1 MPASTDRKHTRCSIR
16 SLVVGQQRRA
26 GFCSRLHQVAELFPN
41 LFLNIMPGFRT
52 FADCFKKNIHNS
64 MLTKVIEQS
73 NVEHFAKWL
82 GHAEKIVIVSHVA
95 PDGDAIGSSLG
106 LWHFLNTQEKTAN
119 VIVPNAFPD
128 FLKWMPGSKDILQY
142 DRYKEFADK
151 LINEADI
158 ICCLDF
164 NALSRIDAMADAIK
178 NSPARKILI
187 DHHLYPED
195 FCRITIS
202 HPQISSTSELVF
214 RLICRMGNFSDI
226 TKECAECIYTGMMTD
241 TGGFTYNSNNRE
253 IYFIISELLSK
264 GIDKDAIYRKVFNT
278 YSESR
283 LRLMG
288 HVLSEMTVYHDYCAA
303 LITLTGKEQKSFNY
317 IRGDSEGFV
326 NIPLSIKNVVFSCF
340 LREDTEKPMIKVSLR
355 SVGTFPCNKLAAE
368 FFNGGGHLNASG
380 GEFYGTIEEAK
391 AVLEKA
397 LEKYKPL
404 LTAKK

>member
-1 MPASTDRKHTRCSIR
+1 
-16 SLVVGQQRRA
+16 
-26 GFCSRLHQVAELFPN
+26 
-41 LFLNIMPGFRT
+41 
-52 FADCFKKNIHNS
+52 

-73 NVEHFAKWL
+73 KIDHFAKWMER
-82 GHAEKIVIVSHVA
+82 ADKIVIVAHVA

-106 LWHFLNTQEKTAN
+106 LWHFLNTQDKDAT

-128 FLKWMPGSKDILQY
+128 FLRWMPGSKDILLY

-151 LINEADI
+151 LIAEADV

-164 NALSRIDAMADAIK
+164 NAISRIDAMADAVSA
-178 NSPARKILI
+178 SPARKILV
-187 DHHLYPED
+187 DHHLNPED
-195 FCRITIS
+195 FCRIIIS
-202 HPQISSTSELVF
+202 HPEISSTSELVF
-214 RLICRMGNFSDI
+214 RLICRMGYFSDI
-226 TKECAECIYTGMMTD
+226 TKEGAECIYTGMMTD

-264 GIDKDAIYRKVFNT
+264 GIDKDDIYRKVYNT

-288 HVLSEMTVYHDYCAA
+288 HVLSQMKVYPEHHAA
-303 LITLTGKEQKSFNY
+303 LITLTKKEQSNFNY

-355 SVGTFPCNKLAAE
+355 SLGSFPCNRLAAE

-380 GEFYGTIEEAK
+380 GEFYGTLEEAEK
-391 AVLEKA
+391 VLELA
-397 LEKYKPL
+397 LEKFKPL
-404 LTAKK
+404 LNAKG

>member
-1 MPASTDRKHTRCSIR
+1 
-16 SLVVGQQRRA
+16 
-26 GFCSRLHQVAELFPN
+26 
-41 LFLNIMPGFRT
+41 
-52 FADCFKKNIHNS
+52 
-64 MLTKVIEQS
+64 MLTKVIEQAKID
-73 NVEHFAKWL
+73 HFTKWFER
-82 GHAEKIVIVSHVA
+82 ADKIVIVSHVS

-106 LWHFLNTQEKTAN
+106 LAQFLDSQDKTVN

-128 FLKWMPGSKDILQY
+128 FLKWMPGSKDILLY

-164 NALSRIDAMADAIK
+164 NSLKRIEEMADSVAT
-178 NSPARKILI
+178 SPARKILI

-195 FCRITIS
+195 FCRIVIS
-202 HPQISSTSELVF
+202 HPEISSTSELVF
-214 RLICRMGNFSDI
+214 RLICRMGYFSDI
-226 TKECAECIYTGMMTD
+226 SREGAECIYTGMMTD

-264 GIDKDAIYRKVFNT
+264 GIDKDDIYRKVYNT

-288 HVLSEMTVYHDYCAA
+288 YVLSNMKVYREYNSA
-303 LITLTGKEQKSFNY
+303 LISLTKEEQGKFDY
-317 IRGDSEGFV
+317 IKGDSEGFV
-326 NIPLSIKNVVFSCF
+326 NIPLSIKNVRFSCF
-340 LREDTEKPMIKVSLR
+340 LREDTERRIIKISLR

-380 GEFYGTIEEAK
+380 GEFTGTMAEAKQVFEEALK
-391 AVLEKA
+391 
-397 LEKYKPL
+397 KYKTL
-404 LTAKK
+404 LTEI